1 MDHLYPITLPSNL
14 KKCNRKLF
22 KSLDGSQISKKLWGG
37 SFFFFQKLIFLVI
50 NCSSKSFMTLSTA
63 QILVLDKV
71 INLKYYK
78 YWQETPPYI
87 FAHYSRNVWYCPD
100 RQYKPP
106 TPKKKEK
113 MAKDVYISFFIV
125 LGIYNFNWRKRKR
138 RNVLYYQ
145 QQNKLETQ

>member
-78 YWQETPPYI
+78 
-87 FAHYSRNVWYCPD
+87 HYLYTLGTTIDCTCLVYFDPKMYNL
-100 RQYKPP
+100 
-106 TPKKKEK
+106 TPKLTICSHFSVDINAWSCSGKN
-113 MAKDVYISFFIV
+113 
-125 LGIYNFNWRKRKR
+125 L
-138 RNVLYYQ
+138 
-145 QQNKLETQ
+145 T